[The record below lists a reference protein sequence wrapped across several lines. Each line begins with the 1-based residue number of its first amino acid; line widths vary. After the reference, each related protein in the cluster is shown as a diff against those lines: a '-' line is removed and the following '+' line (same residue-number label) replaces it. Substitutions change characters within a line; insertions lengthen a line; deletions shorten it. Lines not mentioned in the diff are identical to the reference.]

1 MIQPHLEPQFVNS
14 VSPGSELRPELTAQN
29 VTRAYES
36 LEHLPCDLGNLEPF
50 LDAWSDV
57 ARWVRQGE
65 SHVYWK
71 RHQNLND
78 DLALEAFTNFY
89 GPITEAA
96 RHGEARLRSRFLALD
111 PASLPEAYR
120 HIRRFLE
127 AEERSNVQPGS
138 GLFEQQS
145 ELVAKFVNDLHG
157 VLVDFDGQ
165 PLSISSLNR
174 LSFNDTDRAVRE
186 RAWRAVDAAMLE
198 HFDGFANDFIA
209 VLELRSQIAQ
219 ESGNASF
226 VEHHWWSR
234 NRSDYAPADC
244 VVLADAVAE
253 HFGPLL
259 ERFHERKCDRLGL
272 ESVRP
277 WDVRFEPDAGPV
289 GLEAEDSSAGSSV
302 DGSSASMGAGLKV
315 EDCLEAISEVLNGL
329 HPKLAGVYDRIRGV
343 ATPAPAMTEM
353 TAMTA
358 IAQKTVLPAVEPV
371 MGGIKLEGLERFDL
385 ESRPDKSN
393 ANFADYW
400 PEARH
405 PVVMMNFEGSADDF
419 GMLVHEFGHALHFA
433 LAGERQRHYWSL
445 TNSLEFM
452 EFTSQ
457 FLELLVLERLGAQGL
472 IFDAEGFA
480 LAHQNQARVILTQLM
495 HVCRS
500 DRFQQWIYNL
510 SPEGIEAG
518 QVNSQRINSQ
528 QINAAYVGLV
538 QPFHGGVNWDG
549 FEESRSR
556 AWLDEGLFAFPLYD
570 IEYVFAWVASLL
582 LLEAVL
588 PLAEGSGDD
597 SSQESG
603 RASSRDTSPD
613 TGRDP
618 IKSGPLGAE
627 VNLEVLDR
635 WVAALEAGN
644 TLSTGELFRAV
655 GLSFPFAAADVA
667 RAARVYERQFSAFL

>member
-65 SHVYWK
+65 SHVYWR

-120 HIRRFLE
+120 HIHRFLE
-127 AEERSNVQPGS
+127 AEERANVQPGS

-145 ELVAKFVNDLHG
+145 ELVAKFVNDLHAIR
-157 VLVDFDGQ
+157 VDFDCE
-165 PLSISSLNR
+165 PL
-174 LSFNDTDRAVRE
+174 FNDPDRAVRE

-209 VLELRSQIAQ
+209 VLGLRSQIAR

-234 NRSDYAPADC
+234 NRSDYAPSNC

-253 HFGPLL
+253 YFGPLL

-289 GLEAEDSSAGSSV
+289 GLKVEDSSAGLSV

-343 ATPAPAMTEM
+343 ATSA
-353 TAMTA
+353 TATTA
-358 IAQKTVLPAVEPV
+358 IAQRIVMPGVEPV
-371 MGGIKLEGLERFDL
+371 TEGIKLEGLERFDL
-385 ESRPDKSN
+385 EARPDKSN

-405 PVVMMNFEGSADDF
+405 PVVMMSFEGSADDF
-419 GMLVHEFGHALHFA
+419 GMLVHEFGHALHFT

-457 FLELLVLERLGAQGL
+457 FLELLVLERLGLQGL
-472 IFDAEGFA
+472 IFDADGFA
-480 LAHQNQARVILTQLM
+480 LARQNQARVILTQLM

-510 SPEGIEAG
+510 SPEGLEAG
-518 QVNSQRINSQ
+518 QVKPGQTNPGQIKPE

-549 FEESRSR
+549 LEESRSR
-556 AWLDEGLFAFPLYD
+556 AWLDGGLFAFPLYD

-582 LLEAVL
+582 MLEAVL
-588 PLAEGSGDD
+588 PMSEVAGDD
-597 SSQESG
+597 SSQ
-603 RASSRDTSPD
+603 ASSRDPFNS
-613 TGRDP
+613 
-618 IKSGPLGAE
+618 KPLGSE
-627 VNLEVLDR
+627 VNFEVLDR

-667 RAARVYERQFSAFL
+667 RAARVYERLFSAFL